1 MSGLP
6 ADFEPWEDAPF
17 TLFREM
23 RCPSPD
29 LLLPALEGTLD
40 EPVLTRVRSHVST
53 CAVCRELT
61 AALEAAADAG
71 PTAEERA
78 RLDARQP
85 RVRHRASVSWWPAAI
100 AASLVLVASA
110 FWLSQFTEFR
120 SFELP
125 STARLAVRTQTPQQ
139 FVLPLDAPF
148 IDLPKA
154 PIVLRGGKMDP
165 FGAALLNAA
174 APLHERDYRTAAAR
188 MTGLRREYPDRPHP
202 VYYQGI
208 SLLLSGQPADAI
220 EPLEQARRLSDSQ
233 SSIYIDAS
241 WYLAVALERVGRR
254 SEAVTILTEM
264 CGHAG
269 ARDEQ
274 ACLALHQML
283 TPLR

>member
-1 MSGLP
+1 M
-6 ADFEPWEDAPF
+6 F

-29 LLLPALEGTLD
+29 VLLPAVEGTLD

-61 AALEAAADAG
+61 SALEAAAEAG

-85 RVRHRASVSWWPAAI
+85 RRPGRARVTWWTAAA
-100 AASLVLVASA
+100 AASLVLVTSA
-110 FWLSQFTEFR
+110 FWFSQFTEFR

-125 STARLAVRTQTPQQ
+125 AVATVAVRTQAPQQ

-154 PIVLRGGKMDP
+154 PIVLRGGETDP
-165 FGAALLNAA
+165 FVAALLNAA
-174 APLHERDYRTAAAR
+174 APLHERDYRAAATR
-188 MTGLRREYPDRPHP
+188 MIELRRQYPDRPHP
-202 VYYQGI
+202 AYYEGI
-208 SLLLSGQPADAI
+208 SLLLSSKPAESI
-220 EPLEQARRLSDSQ
+220 EPLEQARRLSDSH
-233 SSIYIDAS
+233 SSLYIDAS

-254 SEAVTILTEM
+254 SEAATVLTEM
-264 CGHAG
+264 CGNGG